1 MHDGQGKAT
10 SVWNTVGGWCGLGSQ
25 VARAQLRVIEIVAAM
40 DSRYRSPGGS
50 RPEIMLKAG
59 ERIVLRVTAR
69 EAKSLNRDRSIALLL
84 ASDRSKVA
92 DWNLLL
98 RPRRQEFQLTAP
110 EPGEYVVVCTLI
122 CSEDHEGMNMRL
134 AVVPYRWSCDRPLRN
149 SNEQDSGREAG
160 YWRRPCLRIGK

>member
-1 MHDGQGKAT
+1 MEYCWRLVQSWEVRSRGLSYALLKSWRTSTAAT
-10 SVWNTVGGWCGLGSQ
+10 N
-25 VARAQLRVIEIVAAM
+25 
-40 DSRYRSPGGS
+40 PGVS
-50 RPEIMLKAG
+50 RPEIVLKAG

-69 EAKSLNRDRSIALLL
+69 KAKSLSRDRSIALLR

-122 CSEDHEGMNMRL
+122 CSEDHEGMNMKL
-134 AVVPYRWSCDRPLRN
+134 AVVPYRWSCDRR
-149 SNEQDSGREAG
+149 
-160 YWRRPCLRIGK
+160 